1 VLLNVVVTNQNLL
14 AAPQASR
21 QQAPDDLRVG
31 RNRCKKVLA
40 PLSPCRTGQTE
51 GVVRALAV
59 VEEAPRAVASASQRF
74 LTIMRAQKK
83 ARSVCAAGLF
93 AKAGKRG
100 F

>member
-1 VLLNVVVTNQNLL
+1 LNVVVTNQNLL

-51 GVVRALAV
+51 GVGRALAV
-59 VEEAPRAVASASQRF
+59 VEEALRAVDSALLDHRAGAKKGPQRLCCGPF
-74 LTIMRAQKK
+74 YKT
-83 ARSVCAAGLF
+83 
-93 AKAGKRG
+93 GKRG